1 MKKTHRNGRVNR
13 ERREKALYNV
23 GTRNMREMREGIER
37 ASACIGFT
45 AEKNF
50 GPEVGLDLV
59 KVPSRGTEKKC
70 NIDKRRM
77 RSEEVE
83 VHKRAVSFL
92 DPFVIAV
99 AEFEIW

>member
-1 MKKTHRNGRVNR
+1 
-13 ERREKALYNV
+13 
-23 GTRNMREMREGIER
+23 MREMRKGIKR

-50 GPEVGLDLV
+50 GPEAGLDLV
-59 KVPSRGTEKKC
+59 KVPSRGPEKEC
-70 NIDKRRM
+70 NIDERRM
-77 RSEEVE
+77 RAEEGE